1 MLDDPNVNKLYLVLE
16 YMKKGD
22 LVNLLVKKD
31 KEIGGGASQAAGS
44 GNGEASKSNHAM
56 FSSLSDLEL
65 WNISRQVVAGVRY
78 LHYQNVVHGDIKP
91 QNVLTGEDGIVK
103 IADFGISKM
112 LSNSGEQVGNAGGA
126 SLDPN
131 LDLCSN
137 IL

>member
-1 MLDDPNVNKLYLVLE
+1 M
-16 YMKKGD
+16 
-22 LVNLLVKKD
+22 
-31 KEIGGGASQAAGS
+31 
-44 GNGEASKSNHAM
+44 
-56 FSSLSDLEL
+56 
-65 WNISRQVVAGVRY
+65 VAGVRY

>member
-1 MLDDPNVNKLYLVLE
+1 MNKLYLVLE

-31 KEIGGGASQAAGS
+31 KEIGGGTSQVAGS
-44 GNGEASKSNHAM
+44 SGEGKSNHAM

-112 LSNSGEQVGNAGGA
+112 LSSSGEQVGNAGGTLCNP
-126 SLDPN
+126 SF
-131 LDLCSN
+131 DLIRRLFHSQCP
-137 IL
+137 L